1 MLESG
6 RKPFGAATLTG
17 PSATII
23 GVVMIGVLAAIA
35 RLASGFLGPLPD
47 VVIALL
53 LGALIGNT
61 VGVPDALKPGV
72 AFVLRYVL
80 RAAIVLFGL
89 GLSLAAVVKTG
100 GATLV
105 LVVAC
110 FAVAMILG
118 FITARAF
125 RLGPKVGTLIAAGTA
140 ICGGSA
146 ILAIGPL
153 IEAKDE
159 EIAYALS
166 TIFAFNIVALIC
178 YPFIGHALGLS
189 DNAFGSWTGTA
200 VNDTSV
206 VVATGYAYS
215 HAAGATATIVK
226 LTRTLFL
233 VPLALGIG
241 LMAGRGKSGSLVT
254 KLRKTIPWFIVF
266 FVLAAALRSAN
277 VVPDAALGLAAQ
289 LASFLIVMV
298 LAAVGLNVNIGK
310 MMSLGPLPLV
320 AGFVLATVMALV
332 SYGLLVALQIH

>member
-1 MLESG
+1 MQSANVSRTTLSG
-6 RKPFGAATLTG
+6 PIAIVVGVLTIAVL
-17 PSATII
+17 ATIARI
-23 GVVMIGVLAAIA
+23 AAPFA
-35 RLASGFLGPLPD
+35 GPIPD
-47 VVIALL
+47 VVIGLI

-61 VGVPDALKPGV
+61 IGVPAALKPGV

-89 GLSLAAVVKTG
+89 GLSLSAVVKTG
-100 GATLV
+100 GATLL

-110 FAVAMILG
+110 FFVAMGLG
-118 FITARAF
+118 WLTARVF
-125 RLGPKVGTLIAAGTA
+125 KLGAKVGTLIASGTA

-153 IEAKDE
+153 IQANDE

-166 TIFAFNIVALIC
+166 TIFAFNIVALIV
-178 YPFIGHALGLS
+178 YPFIGHGLRLS
-189 DNAFGSWTGTA
+189 DNAFGAWTGTA

-241 LMAGRGKSGSLVT
+241 LMAGQRQTGSLAA

-266 FVLAAALRSAN
+266 FVLAAGLRSAN
-277 VVPDAALGLAAQ
+277 VVPDEGLAWASKI
-289 LASFLIVMV
+289 ASFLIVMV
-298 LAAVGLNVNIGK
+298 LAAVGLNVNVSK
-310 MMSLGPLPLV
+310 MASLGPMPFV
-320 AGFVLATVMALV
+320 AGFSLATVMAVISYSLV
-332 SYGLLVALQIH
+332 MALQIH